1 MKSRRDHQNRK
12 AERQKVLGDMRW
24 ATNALRASSV
34 RLREMMDK
42 VTYGNGAKAG
52 PNKASFDLHDVA
64 VCVENA
70 VAVMEAAMEFQKT
83 DHKEKQEMKQEGA
96 EA

>member
-1 MKSRRDHQNRK
+1 MKPGSVQQKREEK
-12 AERQKVLGDMRW
+12 RQKLLGDMRW
-24 ATNALRASSV
+24 VTNVLRASSV

-52 PNKASFDLHDVA
+52 PNEASCDLHDVA

-83 DHKEKQEMKQEGA
+83 TTRRNKR
-96 EA
+96 